1 MEGLAELVVD
11 PVSVVRPWHAVPV
24 AVAVAVVVLVVLV
37 DVKARIRVVAG
48 DDSSN
53 SGRMAVVAAAAAEVG
68 RDKLAAG
75 SAGMQGASMDVVV
88 VSIGADWS
96 ATGHEPSMRH

>member
-53 SGRMAVVAAAAAEVG
+53 SGRMAVVAAAADVG